1 MKKRLWNKRAAAAAM
16 AAVTVMGTLAGC
28 GGSKPAETT
37 AAPAAETKAEESKT
51 EETKAADSGSTEGA
65 TIKFRYWAD
74 NTDYSQLMQDIIA
87 KFNAEN
93 GKGITVVGEEAPWD
107 GGAYSENLFN
117 AKMGGGDVDC
127 ATWKLTSTPL
137 FVNNDL
143 LADLTPMIDAWDKK
157 DDIDDNIYN
166 IMKEAGGSDNIYVMP
181 WNIQVLY
188 VYYRPSIFEKAGVEV
203 PKTYDEFLEAVKK
216 CTMDTDGDGK
226 TDVYGFGMRGAK
238 GGQEPWGSYI
248 YGAGGNFEDLTSA
261 DSVKGMQDFIDLY
274 TNGYVPP
281 TATSDGFNEIIA
293 NFKSGLTAMTIH
305 HTGSSADMEAT
316 FGDDVS
322 AFPFPAGKGQWTS
335 MGDTETVIFE
345 SCENK
350 EAAFEWVS
358 YLAAGEGQKMWCEGT
373 GNVPVSK
380 TVQTGD
386 FFQNNRFMKASI
398 DGQSFAGILPI
409 LDTTTEWIST
419 VWPNT
424 VSQALTG
431 SISAEDCMKTLQAEL
446 YK

>member
-238 GGQEPWGSYI
+238 GGQEPWGSFI

>member
-1 MKKRLWNKRAAAAAM
+1 MKKRVWNKRAAAAAM

-37 AAPAAETKAEESKT
+37 AAAAAETKAEESKT
-51 EETKAADSGSTEGA
+51 EETKAADSGSTEGT

-203 PKTYDEFLEAVKK
+203 PKTYDEFLQAVEK

-238 GGQEPWGSYI
+238 GGQEPWGSFI
-248 YGAGGNFEDLTSA
+248 FGEGGNFEDMYRRQQPA
-261 DSVKGMQDFIDLY
+261 
-274 TNGYVPP
+274 
-281 TATSDGFNEIIA
+281 TALMRSLQTLN
-293 NFKSGLTAMTIH
+293 
-305 HTGSSADMEAT
+305 
-316 FGDDVS
+316 
-322 AFPFPAGKGQWTS
+322 
-335 MGDTETVIFE
+335 
-345 SCENK
+345 
-350 EAAFEWVS
+350 
-358 YLAAGEGQKMWCEGT
+358 
-373 GNVPVSK
+373 PV
-380 TVQTGD
+380 
-386 FFQNNRFMKASI
+386 
-398 DGQSFAGILPI
+398 L
-409 LDTTTEWIST
+409 L
-419 VWPNT
+419 
-424 VSQALTG
+424 L
-431 SISAEDCMKTLQAEL
+431 
-446 YK
+446 

>member
-37 AAPAAETKAEESKT
+37 AAPAAETKTEESKT

-238 GGQEPWGSYI
+238 GGQEPWGSFI
-248 YGAGGNFEDLTSA
+248 YGAGGKALPDDEITMDDDLPNGKDVDA
-261 DSVKGMQDFIDLY
+261 D
-274 TNGYVPP
+274 
-281 TATSDGFNEIIA
+281 
-293 NFKSGLTAMTIH
+293 
-305 HTGSSADMEAT
+305 
-316 FGDDVS
+316 
-322 AFPFPAGKGQWTS
+322 
-335 MGDTETVIFE
+335 
-345 SCENK
+345 
-350 EAAFEWVS
+350 EAADAGFEIQDEDNVFGLLNDS
-358 YLAAGEGQKMWCEGT
+358 YTMDSDDSE
-373 GNVPVSK
+373 NV
-380 TVQTGD
+380 
-386 FFQNNRFMKASI
+386 
-398 DGQSFAGILPI
+398 
-409 LDTTTEWIST
+409 
-419 VWPNT
+419 
-424 VSQALTG
+424 
-431 SISAEDCMKTLQAEL
+431 
-446 YK
+446 